1 MPSRKKN
8 LILGNVSSGKST
20 FINSFLKNS
29 ILPTSNLVC
38 TSKEIKINIKNKN
51 KYFRLL
57 EERQEKSRN
66 RKIKIKV
73 ERMLDLENFIQNRQV
88 DSLTL
93 TGPSI
98 ERKLENIIFYDIPG
112 INNSMN
118 EKHKEISMNSL
129 KSNEFNNVF
138 IILNAEN
145 LCTTDDA
152 VLFNELKREGYGIQR
167 KINIVVNKIDKI
179 YLSDE
184 DTVEE
189 IEKNLLKFLNNEKV
203 SNYNIFIY
211 SSIYYELIKK
221 NDLTKRENRE
231 LEVLKEF
238 MRDKDLNDMRNRIIK
253 EFNKKGE

>member
-38 TSKEIKINIKNKN
+38 TSKEIKIKIKNKY

-57 EERQEKSRN
+57 EERPEKSRK
-66 RKIKIKV
+66 RKIKV
-73 ERMLDLENFIQNRQV
+73 ERMSDLENFIQNRQV

-98 ERKLENIIFYDIPG
+98 EQKLENIIFYDIPG

-129 KSNEFNNVF
+129 KNNEFNSVF

-152 VLFNELKREGYGIQR
+152 LLFNELKREGYGIQK

-189 IEKNLLKFLNNEKV
+189 IEKNLINFLNNEKV
-203 SNYNIFIY
+203 SNYNLFIY

-231 LEVLKEF
+231 LEVLKDF
-238 MRDKDLNDMRNRIIK
+238 MINKDLNDMRNRIIK
-253 EFNKKGE
+253 EFNRKGE